1 MSTESTIVKK
11 DNAGAL
17 STINLRADS
26 GKGTEELRS
35 DDVSTPILKI
45 LHQLSPECNSR
56 NAKYVEGA
64 KPGMIYS
71 GSFGNLIDGEKGL
84 DIVVAHTQTRFP
96 EWQER
101 GDSAAAPVG
110 THLEIPTDAVEE
122 KNGRYRLPNGNYVE
136 KTMYF
141 YVIAIVGKE
150 FRKAVIAMRSSNL
163 TPGRELNNLIQNLRA
178 TDAKGSFRPAAYSA
192 IFNLKTV
199 GKNWGDKSWHVYKPS
214 KVRMLDLSNNE
225 DVAIYETAKKLQEES
240 FKGATQPKYDQVS
253 SSKTNEKDII

>member
-26 GKGTEELRS
+26 GRGTEELKS

-64 KPGMIYS
+64 EPGMIYS
-71 GSFGNLIDGEKGL
+71 SSFGNLIDGNKGI
-84 DIVVAHTQTRFP
+84 DVVIAHTQTRWP
-96 EWQER
+96 EWQDM
-101 GDSAAAPVG
+101 GDSPSAPVG
-110 THLEIPTDAVEE
+110 THLEIPADSTEE
-122 KNGRYRLPNGNYVE
+122 KNGRYRLTNGNYVE

-141 YVIAIVGKE
+141 YVVAIVGNE
-150 FRKAVIAMRSSNL
+150 LRKAVITMRSSNL
-163 TPGRELNNLIQNLRA
+163 TPGRELNNLIANLRM
-178 TDAKGSFRPAAYSA
+178 TDSKGTFQPEAYSA
-192 IFNLKTV
+192 VFNLKTV

-214 KVRMLDLSNNE
+214 LVKMLDVSNSMDAEAYTMAQNLQKE
-225 DVAIYETAKKLQEES
+225 VSKGSAK
-240 FKGATQPKYDQVS
+240 PKYDKVENKS
-253 SSKTNEKDII
+253 TKDII

>member
-26 GKGTEELRS
+26 GRGTEELKS

-64 KPGMIYS
+64 EPGMIYS
-71 GSFGNLIDGEKGL
+71 SSFGNLIDGNKGI
-84 DIVVAHTQTRFP
+84 DVVIAHTQTRWP
-96 EWQER
+96 EWQDM
-101 GDSAAAPVG
+101 GDSPSAPVG
-110 THLEIPTDAVEE
+110 THLEIPADSTEE
-122 KNGRYRLPNGNYVE
+122 KNGRYRLTNGNYVE

-141 YVIAIVGKE
+141 YVVAIVGNE
-150 FRKAVIAMRSSNL
+150 LRKAVITMRSSNL
-163 TPGRELNNLIQNLRA
+163 TPGRELNNLIANLRM
-178 TDAKGSFRPAAYSA
+178 TDSQGTFQPAAYSA
-192 IFNLKTV
+192 VFNLKTV

-214 KVRMLDLSNNE
+214 LVKMLDVSNTTDAEAYTMAQNLQKE
-225 DVAIYETAKKLQEES
+225 VSKGSAK
-240 FKGATQPKYDQVS
+240 PKYDKVENKS
-253 SSKTNEKDII
+253 TKDII

>member
-26 GKGTEELRS
+26 GRGTEELKS

-64 KPGMIYS
+64 EPGMIYS
-71 GSFGNLIDGEKGL
+71 SSFGNLIDGNKGI
-84 DIVVAHTQTRFP
+84 DVVIAHTQTRWP
-96 EWQER
+96 EWQDM
-101 GDSAAAPVG
+101 GDSPSAPVG
-110 THLEIPTDAVEE
+110 THLEIPADSTEE
-122 KNGRYRLPNGNYVE
+122 KNGRYRLTNGNYVE

-141 YVIAIVGKE
+141 YVVAIVGNE
-150 FRKAVIAMRSSNL
+150 LRKAVITMRSSNL
-163 TPGRELNNLIQNLRA
+163 TPGRELNNLIANLRM
-178 TDAKGSFRPAAYSA
+178 TDSQGTFQPAAYSA
-192 IFNLKTV
+192 VFNLKTV

-214 KVRMLDLSNNE
+214 LVKM
-225 DVAIYETAKKLQEES
+225 
-240 FKGATQPKYDQVS
+240 
-253 SSKTNEKDII
+253 